1 MLCRTTNRGMTVL
14 APAKLNLFLRV
25 VSRRTDGFHEIES
38 VMAAIS
44 LYDTLTFERTESE
57 DVELKVVDA
66 SPATRFGAARLEAP
80 AGPNNL
86 VVRAAMLL
94 KEYAGCRQGARCAAA
109 QRCGCASGRSQSV
122 WSDGSGGECVAVD
135 GRIYR

>member
-14 APAKLNLFLRV
+14 APAKLNLFLRIV
-25 VSRRTDGFHEIES
+25 ARREDGFHEIES

-44 LYDTLTFERTESE
+44 LYDTLTLECTESD
-57 DVELKVVDA
+57 DVELKVIDA
-66 SPATRFGAARLEAP
+66 SPFSFRGTEAAGSL

-94 KEYAGCRQGARCAAA
+94 KEYAGCRQGVRICL
-109 QRCGCASGRSQSV
+109 QKIPSP
-122 WSDGSGGECVAVD
+122 
-135 GRIYR
+135 GRIRWRVQRLRCRAWCSE